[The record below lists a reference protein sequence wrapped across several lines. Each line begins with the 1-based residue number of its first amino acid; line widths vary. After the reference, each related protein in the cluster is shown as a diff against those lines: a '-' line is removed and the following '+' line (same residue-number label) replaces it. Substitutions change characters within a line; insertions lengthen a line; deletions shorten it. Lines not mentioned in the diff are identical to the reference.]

1 MLEIANEKLS
11 GPINNRVAVVIQEL
25 SQFKDNIVDQI
36 FDSDDVIE
44 DTQTDLGTE

>member
-1 MLEIANEKLS
+1 MVCNYDSGKFIA
-11 GPINNRVAVVIQEL
+11 